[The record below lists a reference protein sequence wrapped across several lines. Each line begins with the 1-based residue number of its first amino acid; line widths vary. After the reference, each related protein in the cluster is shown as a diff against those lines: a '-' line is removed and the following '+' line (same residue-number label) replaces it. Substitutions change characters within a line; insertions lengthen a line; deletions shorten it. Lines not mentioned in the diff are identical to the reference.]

1 MVKRLFDLFSS
12 LSGLIILSPLFLV
25 VALLVKLDSPGPV
38 FHRGRRVGKDGRT
51 FYIYK
56 FRTMVADASKRGPA
70 ITTIDDQRITGVGS
84 FLRKTKIDELPQLI
98 NVVKAEMSLVG
109 PRPED
114 PRYVELYTPEQR
126 RVLKVRPGITS
137 AASFAYRHE
146 EQILSESDL
155 EKTYCTEVL
164 PAKLKI
170 DLDYLSRR
178 TLFSD
183 LILILRTIISLFH

>member
-12 LSGLIILSPLFLV
+12 LSGLIILSPLFV
-25 VALLVKLDSPGPV
+25 IVELLIKLDSSGSV
-38 FHRGRRVGKDGRT
+38 FHRGRRIGKDGRP